1 MSPDARR
8 IRLVLELRSGGIT
21 DTRVLSAMERVPRE
35 LFVPETFRDRASE
48 DVALPIGRQQT
59 VSQPSVVARMSQ
71 ALEVG
76 DRDKVLEVG
85 TGSGYQSAVLCHL
98 CRRLYTLERH
108 PALLREAEAR
118 LAKLGLTN
126 VTARVG
132 DGTAGWPEQAPFDR
146 VIVTAAGEDILEPL
160 LAQVAVGG
168 VMVAPVGIGDSD
180 QRLVRVRRTEDGAE
194 TEDLG
199 AARFVPLVAGVE
211 PE

>member
-1 MSPDARR
+1 LSPEARR
-8 IRLVLELRSGGIT
+8 IRLVLELRSAGIT
-21 DTRVLSAMERVPRE
+21 DTRVLSAMERVRRE

-76 DRDKVLEVG
+76 DRDKVLEIG

-98 CRRLYTLERH
+98 CRRLYTVERH
-108 PALLREAEAR
+108 PVLLREAEAR

-126 VTARVG
+126 VTAR
-132 DGTAGWPEQAPFDR
+132 
-146 VIVTAAGEDILEPL
+146 EDILEAL

-168 VMVAPVGIGDSD
+168 IMVAPVGIGERD
-180 QRLVRVRRTEDGAE
+180 QRLVRVRRTEDGAD

>member
-1 MSPDARR
+1 MSPESRR
-8 IRLVLELRSGGIT
+8 IRLVLDLRAQGIT

-35 LFVPETFRDRASE
+35 LFVPETFRDRAGE

-76 DRDKVLEVG
+76 DRHKVLEIG
-85 TGSGYQSAVLCHL
+85 TGSGYQAAVLCHL
-98 CRRLYTLERH
+98 CRRLYTIERH
-108 PALLREAEAR
+108 PSLLREAEAR
-118 LAKLGLTN
+118 LGELGLTN
-126 VTARVG
+126 FTARSG
-132 DGTAGWPEQAPFDR
+132 DGTGGWPEQAPFDR
-146 VIVTAAGEDILEPL
+146 VIVTAAGEDILDAL

-168 VMVAPVGIGDSD
+168 ILVAPVGIGERD

>member
-1 MSPDARR
+1 MSPEARR

-35 LFVPETFRDRASE
+35 LFVPETFRDRATE

-85 TGSGYQSAVLCHL
+85 TGSGYQSAVLCRL
-98 CRRLYTLERH
+98 CRRLYTVERH
-108 PALLREAEAR
+108 PALLREAETR
-118 LAKLGLTN
+118 LAALALTN

-146 VIVTAAGEDILEPL
+146 IMVTAAGEDILEDL

-168 VMVAPVGIGDSD
+168 VMVAPVGIGERD
-180 QRLVRVRRTEDGAE
+180 QRLVRVCRTKDGADI
-194 TEDLG
+194 EDLG